1 MEEWGKVLLPIAFA
15 FIGALLMIIY
25 TTLNKNIKE
34 NEDEIKEIRKDFVT
48 KEDFNRQNDK
58 VDAKLDKILDI
69 LMGGRN
75 EK

>member
-1 MEEWGKVLLPIAFA
+1 MEEWGKVLLPVAFA